1 MIRREGA
8 AAIEKLGRYNIIRE
22 LGKGAMGVVYL
33 ARDPMIGRL
42 VALKTLRAP
51 EAGESV
57 LDLREFHDRFL
68 REAQAAGNLSHPNIV
83 TLHDVGEDPDE
94 KLSFIAMEF
103 VQGKTLK
110 ARLAEAQPFL
120 PSEVVD
126 VATQIAEALD
136 YAHRKGIVHRD
147 IKPANVILTEE
158 GLIKIADFGI
168 ARILSS
174 SLTTEGHFMGTPKYM
189 SPEQIRGSPVD
200 GRSDLFSLGML
211 LYEMLTRRTPFPGD
225 NMTTISY
232 KIAHSGFSPPSSVVA
247 DLPAEFDR
255 IVAKALAK
263 EPWNRYQR
271 GKDMSADLRQL
282 NLLEDVFAMPATGD
296 SESPVGIDTRPTP
309 LPTSFEAANQTM
321 PAAPAPDSDQEEDTA
336 PRLILARPPSGAHS
350 RPGSGAHPRVESGPQ
365 ARPASEIVARPPS
378 GARPAASATKP
389 RFRLPRPLAAAA
401 AGLFLVALAASWYL
415 AHSDSA
421 PAPGGGADSVPRRL
435 HPRKNTG
442 AIPNLFPDTEETT
455 PEPKSDSPAAPAGQS
470 GIRVLFSSSLPRG
483 SLHITSNGRTILDS
497 AFEGAPAGGEP
508 RSLLDRTIPLKPG
521 EVVLNVTLAA
531 SGGFRGVQ
539 SIQGELRPGETRT
552 LHVAVF
558 KSHLVASLNP

>member
-1 MIRREGA
+1 MTGREGA
-8 AAIEKLGRYNIIRE
+8 AAIDKLGRYNIIRE
-22 LGKGAMGVVYL
+22 LGKGAMGIVYL

-83 TLHDVGEDPDE
+83 TLHDIGEDPDE

-110 ARLAEAQPFL
+110 ARLAETQPFL

-126 VATQIAEALD
+126 IATQIAEALD

-158 GLIKIADFGI
+158 GLVKIADFGI

-174 SLTTEGHFMGTPKYM
+174 SLTTEGRFMGTPKYM

-232 KIAHSGFSPPSSVVA
+232 KIAHSDFSPPSSIVA
-247 DLPAEFDR
+247 ELPAEFDR
-255 IVAKALAK
+255 IVTRALAK

-271 GKDMSADLRQL
+271 GKEMSADLRQL
-282 NLLEDVFAMPATGD
+282 NLLEDVLALPATAD
-296 SESPVGIDTRPTP
+296 FVSPVGIDTRPTP
-309 LPTSFEAANQTM
+309 LPTSLDAANQTM
-321 PAAPAPDSDQEEDTA
+321 PAAPAPDADQEEDTA
-336 PRLILARPPSGAHS
+336 PRLILVRPPSGAHPG
-350 RPGSGAHPRVESGPQ
+350 PGSGA
-365 ARPASEIVARPPS
+365 
-378 GARPAASATKP
+378 ATKLP
-389 RFRLPRPLAAAA
+389 FRLPRPLAAAA

-415 AHSDSA
+415 VHSESA
-421 PAPGGGADSVPRRL
+421 PVPGGAAPSVSRRH

-442 AIPNLFPDTEETT
+442 AMPNLFPDTEETA
-455 PEPKSDSPAAPAGQS
+455 PEPKSGSPAAPVGQS
-470 GIRVLFSSSLPRG
+470 GVRVLFSSSLPRG
-483 SLHITSNGRTILDS
+483 NLHITSNGRTILDTV
-497 AFEGAPAGGEP
+497 FEGAPAGGEP

-521 EVVLNVTLAA
+521 DVVLKVTLAA
-531 SGGFRGVQ
+531 SDGFRGVQ
-539 SIQGELRPGETRT
+539 SLQGELRPGETRT